1 MEDILLMNK
10 FDAVAS
16 VVGSETLL
24 SLYPQLIRIASVSVE
39 IQTFIRV
46 ILIATCAYVI
56 MNKNE
61 GVRPNYWQG
70 IVNTL
75 HILSSYYAFQTIN
88 TGDALTLFYT
98 YPIWNLIF
106 SHLLL
111 QESMSLQQVFYVI
124 MGVIGAIFIAEPNF
138 QSSTKFNG
146 ILAALLAAITES
158 IMYITYHDPGP
169 KTSVPQRIF
178 QLYGGSVPFVT
189 IVLILRYLWVHY
201 KKTEDFFQNVSLRN
215 ILMIIGFNVFIGYTA
230 HQGRAWGA
238 LKLSAPLFSS
248 LSMIG
253 IITGYIFAYIFEN
266 KKPSKQIII
275 GSALILFASVLSIF
289 ENTETN
295 NGSSSSEENH
305 KSLLESQKKYVDE
318 DDIEDYLDEDEDD

>member
-1 MEDILLMNK
+1 MEDVLLMNK

-61 GVRPNYWQG
+61 GIRPTYWQG

-75 HILSSYYAFQTIN
+75 HIMSSYYAFQTIN

-111 QESMSLQQVFYVI
+111 KESMSIQQIFYVVV
-124 MGVIGAIFIAEPNF
+124 GVIGAILIAEPNF
-138 QSSTKFNG
+138 KNSKKFHG

-158 IMYITYHDPGP
+158 IMYITYHNPGP
-169 KTSVPQRIF
+169 KTSVSQRIF

-189 IVLILRYLWVHY
+189 IVLILRYFWVHH
-201 KKTEDFFQNVSLRN
+201 KKTEDFFQNVTLRN
-215 ILMIIGFNVFIGYTA
+215 ILMIIGFNVFVGYTA

-253 IITGYIFAYIFEN
+253 IITGYIFAYVFEK
-266 KKPSKQIII
+266 KKPNKQIII
-275 GSALILFASVLSIF
+275 GSALILIASVLSFF
-289 ENTETN
+289 EN
-295 NGSSSSEENH
+295 
-305 KSLLESQKKYVDE
+305 KESQGPNEPQKNTNE
-318 DDIEDYLDEDEDD
+318 P

>member
-1 MEDILLMNK
+1 MEDVLLMNK

-46 ILIATCAYVI
+46 ILIAICSYVI
-56 MNKNE
+56 MKKDE

-70 IVNTL
+70 VVNTL
-75 HILSSYYAFQTIN
+75 HIISSYYAFQTIN

-106 SHLLL
+106 SHILLK
-111 QESMSLQQVFYVI
+111 ESMTPQQIFYVV
-124 MGVIGAIFIAEPNF
+124 MGVIGAILIAEPNF
-138 QSSTKFNG
+138 QNSKKFHG

-169 KTSVPQRIF
+169 KTSVSQRIF

-189 IVLILRYLWVHY
+189 IVLVLRYFYVHH
-201 KKTEDFFQNVSLRN
+201 KKTEDFFANVSIRN

-253 IITGYIFAYIFEN
+253 IITGYIFAFIFEK
-266 KKPSKQIII
+266 KKPNKQIIV
-275 GSALILFASVLSIF
+275 GAVLILIASVLSF
-289 ENTETN
+289 FQNKQLEEEELKEPKEA
-295 NGSSSSEENH
+295 NGPAGPAGLQN
-305 KSLLESQKKYVDE
+305 
-318 DDIEDYLDEDEDD
+318 